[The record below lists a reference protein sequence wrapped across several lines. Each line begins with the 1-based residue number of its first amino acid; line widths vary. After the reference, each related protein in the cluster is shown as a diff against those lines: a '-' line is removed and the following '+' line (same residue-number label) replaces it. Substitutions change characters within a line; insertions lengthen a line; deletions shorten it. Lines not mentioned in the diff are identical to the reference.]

1 MFINLITIGGQLVST
16 MADLEG
22 NEVFDASCL
31 GECQHVSEKRVGD
44 GELLYFRGCKTGKA
58 CTVVLRGANEF
69 MLGKFGALSN

>member
-44 GELLYFRGCKTGKA
+44 GELLYFRECW
-58 CTVVLRGANEF
+58 
-69 MLGKFGALSN
+69 